1 MNNDQ
6 TSTKS
11 TITVGDITIETSIQ
25 LRPIADLRYFAENP
39 RIFSIIK
46 QLGKNV
52 TQAEIERKLW
62 GEESTKDLYQEIRRN
77 GGLLEEIIVRD
88 NEVLE
93 GNSRLCS
100 YRHLYQQAIDG
111 NDQAGIQ
118 KWSSIRAKI
127 IPNNIDDETIFGIL
141 GILHIR
147 GKAKWQPY
155 EQASYLFR
163 QLNTFKKKPR
173 DLANQIGVNAT
184 EVENMIEAYKLMELH
199 KISDPTRFSYF
210 VEFTKS
216 KKLSDVKEYLPPG
229 VILEDRFG
237 DWVKEDKIPRAEAV
251 RDLPTILK
259 DNSARKK
266 FLDGQ
271 LSFEE
276 ALEVAKDRHPE
287 VVSSFYNKLKKASD
301 AMINAEEQRI
311 REEISQ
317 DPQKKFIV
325 AELYKT
331 ARQFARAVGID
342 IQQDEGKKRS
352 PKNK

>member
-6 TSTKS
+6 VSTKS
-11 TITVGDITIETSIQ
+11 SITVGDKTIETSIHF
-25 LRPIADLRYFAENP
+25 RSIGELRYYADNP

-46 QLGKNV
+46 QLGENV
-52 TQAEIERKLW
+52 AQEEIERMLW
-62 GEESTKDLYQEIRRN
+62 DQDSTKDLYQDIKRN

-93 GNSRLCS
+93 GNSRLCA
-100 YRHLYQQAIDG
+100 YRHLHKQAIEA
-111 NDQAGIQ
+111 NDQGAIQ
-118 KWSSIRAKI
+118 RWSSIRAKI
-127 IPNNIDDETIFGIL
+127 IPNNIADETIFGIL

-163 QLNTFKKKPR
+163 QQTAFNKKPR
-173 DLANQIGVNAT
+173 DLANQIGVNPT
-184 EVENMIEAYKLMELH
+184 EVENMIEAYKLMESH
-199 KISDPTRFSYF
+199 KITDPTRFSYF

-216 KKLSDVKEYLPPG
+216 RKLPDIKEYLPPG
-229 VILEDRFG
+229 VVLEDRFS
-237 DWVKEDKIPRAEAV
+237 DWVKDDKIPRAEAV

-259 DNSARKK
+259 DSSARKK

-287 VVSSFYNKLKKASD
+287 AVSSFYSKLKKASE
-301 AMINAEEQRI
+301 AMVNAEEQRI
-311 REEISQ
+311 REEVSQ
-317 DPQKKFIV
+317 DSQKKFIILD
-325 AELYKT
+325 LYKT
-331 ARQFARAVGID
+331 ARRFAIAVGIE
-342 IQQDEGKKRS
+342 IPQDDSKKRS
-352 PKNK
+352 SRNK